1 MLETITKRALST
13 LKKLDWTWPLLTRIT
28 LGVLF
33 ASTGWGKVHSL
44 DKVTAFFTELKIP
57 MPGLNAVV
65 VAYSELICGTLLLVG
80 LASRLATIP
89 LIVSMIVAILTAKLS
104 EIHGL
109 PDLFGEIEFTYLV
122 MCVAILV
129 AGPGKVSLDTLVTRR
144 LFKGS
149 LVAGALASA

>member
-1 MLETITKRALST
+1 MLDMITKRALST
-13 LKKLDWTWPLLTRIT
+13 LKKLDWTWPLLTRLT

-33 ASTGWGKVHSL
+33 ASTGWGKVHHL

-65 VAYSELICGTLLLVG
+65 VGYSELICGALLVLG
-80 LASRLATIP
+80 LASRLATLP
-89 LIVSMIVAILTAKLS
+89 LIVSMIVAILTAKLG

-109 PDLFGEIEFTYLV
+109 PDLFGEIEFAYLV

-129 AGPGKVSLDTLVTRR
+129 AGPGKLSLDTLVGRR
-144 LFKGS
+144 LFKGGAT
-149 LVAGALASA
+149 AGALVSA